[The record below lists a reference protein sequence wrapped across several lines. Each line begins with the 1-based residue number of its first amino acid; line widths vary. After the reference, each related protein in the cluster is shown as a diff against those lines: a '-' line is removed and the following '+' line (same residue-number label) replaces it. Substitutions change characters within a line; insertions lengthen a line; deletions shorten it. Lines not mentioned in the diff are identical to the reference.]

1 MARMLM
7 VAPDGALLKA
17 LRASPLL
24 EGHAIEV
31 AGGDAAAIRRLR
43 QQAFDVLVTAP
54 DSDLEEDTAILD
66 EVRLAR
72 PGVKIVLLAP
82 RTTPELVIEA
92 LRKRVFACF
101 SAPFDAP
108 EIADMLARALEAGDW
123 KDGIEVLSATPDWMH
138 VRVELQAPERGA
150 PRQLPD
156 RAALGRARGPPRRL
170 HVRVPRGAHE
180 RHGARRPL
188 RPGPGGGGHWPCA
201 PRARWSSTCA
211 TRGPG
216 STWPPCPTPRS
227 TRPDDPLAV
236 AEIREQARSSAGRL
250 RPPARAADRGRDALQ
265 RASQRGHPHQAPA
278 VSATFKEPRPCRPE

>member
-7 VAPDGALLKA
+7 VAPDEALLKA

-31 AGGDAAAIRRLR
+31 ASGDAAAIRRLR
-43 QQAFDVLVTAP
+43 QQAVDVLVTAP

-108 EIADMLARALEAGDW
+108 EIADMVARALEAGDW
-123 KDGIEVLSATPDWMH
+123 TDGIEVLSATPDWMH
-138 VRVELQAPERGA
+138 VLVNCRLLSAERLVNFLTELRSDVPEA
-150 PRQLPD
+150 PRDDFMFAFREVLMNAMEHGGHFDPD
-156 RAALGRARGPPRRL
+156 QVVEVTA
-170 HVRVPRGAHE
+170 VRTE
-180 RHGARRPL
+180 RTMVFYL
-188 RPGPGGGGHWPCA
+188 RDPGPGFDILSLPHA
-201 PRARWSSTCA
+201 AV
-211 TRGPG
+211 
-216 STWPPCPTPRS
+216 
-227 TRPDDPLAV
+227 TRPDDPVAV
-236 AEIREQARSSAGRL
+236 AELREKEGL
-250 RPPARAADRGRDALQ
+250 RPGGFGLLLARQIVDEMLYSERRNEVILIKHL
-265 RASQRGHPHQAPA
+265 R
-278 VSATFKEPRPCRPE
+278 

>member
-7 VAPDGALLKA
+7 VAPDAAMLTA

-24 EGHAIEV
+24 EGHAIET

-43 QQAFDVLVTAP
+43 QQAFDVLVTSP
-54 DSDLEEDTAILD
+54 DSDVDEDTAILD

-123 KDGIEVLSATPDWMH
+123 KDGIEVLSATPDWIH
-138 VRVELQAPERGA
+138 VRVNCRLLSAERLVNFLTELRSDVPETPGTTSCSRS
-150 PRQLPD
+150 
-156 RAALGRARGPPRRL
+156 AR
-170 HVRVPRGAHE
+170 
-180 RHGARRPL
+180 
-188 RPGPGGGGHWPCA
+188 C
-201 PRARWSSTCA
+201 S
-211 TRGPG
+211 
-216 STWPPCPTPRS
+216 
-227 TRPDDPLAV
+227 
-236 AEIREQARSSAGRL
+236 
-250 RPPARAADRGRDALQ
+250 
-265 RASQRGHPHQAPA
+265 
-278 VSATFKEPRPCRPE
+278 